1 MEEYQ
6 DRSLGGRVF
15 KRLREDIL
23 KGRYKQ
29 QDELREA
36 TIGKELGVSRT
47 PVREALR
54 QLELEGLVTIV
65 PNKGA
70 YVTGISQK
78 DIWDIYQMRKYLEGM
93 CARWAAEHITEDQ
106 LEELEE
112 TILLSEF
119 QMKKENGYNK
129 EQVTG
134 LDGRFHTILYEAS
147 GSRMLC
153 HVLTDFHRYVQ
164 MARKSSINVKARAE
178 KSIEEHKAILQ
189 AIRDRNPDLAEQL
202 AKEHIV
208 HVMQNL
214 KKIEEKHKMEKI
226 KMTTPLV
233 EMDGDEMT
241 RILWKM
247 IKDNLLEPYIDLKTE
262 YYDLGLE
269 HRNETDDQVTVDSA
283 LATKKYKVAV
293 KCATITP
300 NAARMD
306 EYDLK
311 EMWKSPNGTI
321 RAILDGTVFRAPIV
335 VKGIEP
341 CVKNWKKPI
350 TIARHAYGDVYK
362 GSEMKIPGAGKVE
375 LVYTAEDGSQT
386 KELVHEFDGPGI
398 VQGMHNINKSIE
410 SFARSCF
417 SYALDTKQD
426 LWFATKDTI
435 SKKYDHTFKDIFQEI
450 FDAEY
455 ADQFKEA
462 GIEYFYTLIDDAVA
476 RVMKSEGGYI
486 WACKNYDGDVMSD
499 MVSSAF
505 GSLAMMT
512 SVLVSPDGYYEYE
525 AAHGTVQRHYY
536 KHLKGEETST
546 NSVATIFAWT
556 GALRKRGELDGN
568 KDLMDFADKLEK
580 ATIDTIEAGE
590 MTKDLALITTIENP
604 TVLNSEEFIKAI
616 AKRL

>member
-214 KKIEEKHKMEKI
+214 KKIEEKHNQEVAKDGKMKAVVSITLDDEFVVHDIKVIEGEKGLFI
-226 KMTTPLV
+226 AMPSRKAS
-233 EMDGDEMT
+233 DGEYRDIAHPINSET
-241 RILWKM
+241 RERIQTIILEQYEKAAA
-247 IKDNLLEPYIDLKTE
+247 E
-262 YYDLGLE
+262 
-269 HRNETDDQVTVDSA
+269 SA
-283 LATKKYKVAV
+283 
-293 KCATITP
+293 
-300 NAARMD
+300 
-306 EYDLK
+306 E
-311 EMWKSPNGTI
+311 
-321 RAILDGTVFRAPIV
+321 
-335 VKGIEP
+335 
-341 CVKNWKKPI
+341 
-350 TIARHAYGDVYK
+350 
-362 GSEMKIPGAGKVE
+362 
-375 LVYTAEDGSQT
+375 AE
-386 KELVHEFDGPGI
+386 
-398 VQGMHNINKSIE
+398 
-410 SFARSCF
+410 
-417 SYALDTKQD
+417 
-426 LWFATKDTI
+426 
-435 SKKYDHTFKDIFQEI
+435 
-450 FDAEY
+450 
-455 ADQFKEA
+455 
-462 GIEYFYTLIDDAVA
+462 
-476 RVMKSEGGYI
+476 
-486 WACKNYDGDVMSD
+486 
-499 MVSSAF
+499 
-505 GSLAMMT
+505 
-512 SVLVSPDGYYEYE
+512 E
-525 AAHGTVQRHYY
+525 AA
-536 KHLKGEETST
+536 E
-546 NSVATIFAWT
+546 
-556 GALRKRGELDGN
+556 
-568 KDLMDFADKLEK
+568 
-580 ATIDTIEAGE
+580 
-590 MTKDLALITTIENP
+590 
-604 TVLNSEEFIKAI
+604 
-616 AKRL
+616 

>member
-214 KKIEEKHKMEKI
+214 KKIEEKHNQEVAKDGKMKAVVSITLDDEFVVHDIKVLEGEKGLFI
-226 KMTTPLV
+226 AMPSRKAS
-233 EMDGDEMT
+233 DGEYRDIAHPINSET
-241 RILWKM
+241 RERIQTIILEQYEKAAA
-247 IKDNLLEPYIDLKTE
+247 E
-262 YYDLGLE
+262 
-269 HRNETDDQVTVDSA
+269 SA
-283 LATKKYKVAV
+283 
-293 KCATITP
+293 
-300 NAARMD
+300 
-306 EYDLK
+306 E
-311 EMWKSPNGTI
+311 
-321 RAILDGTVFRAPIV
+321 
-335 VKGIEP
+335 
-341 CVKNWKKPI
+341 
-350 TIARHAYGDVYK
+350 
-362 GSEMKIPGAGKVE
+362 
-375 LVYTAEDGSQT
+375 AE
-386 KELVHEFDGPGI
+386 
-398 VQGMHNINKSIE
+398 
-410 SFARSCF
+410 
-417 SYALDTKQD
+417 
-426 LWFATKDTI
+426 
-435 SKKYDHTFKDIFQEI
+435 
-450 FDAEY
+450 
-455 ADQFKEA
+455 
-462 GIEYFYTLIDDAVA
+462 
-476 RVMKSEGGYI
+476 
-486 WACKNYDGDVMSD
+486 
-499 MVSSAF
+499 
-505 GSLAMMT
+505 
-512 SVLVSPDGYYEYE
+512 E
-525 AAHGTVQRHYY
+525 AA
-536 KHLKGEETST
+536 E
-546 NSVATIFAWT
+546 
-556 GALRKRGELDGN
+556 
-568 KDLMDFADKLEK
+568 
-580 ATIDTIEAGE
+580 
-590 MTKDLALITTIENP
+590 
-604 TVLNSEEFIKAI
+604 
-616 AKRL
+616 